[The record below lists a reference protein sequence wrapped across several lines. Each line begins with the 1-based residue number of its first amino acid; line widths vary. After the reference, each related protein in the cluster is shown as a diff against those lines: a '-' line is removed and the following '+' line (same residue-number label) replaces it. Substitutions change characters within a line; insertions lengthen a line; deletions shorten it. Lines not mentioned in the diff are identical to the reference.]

1 MDFVTLQLEQMELE
15 LLAFGLQLKL
25 MLIDVILGLMDE
37 YMTTAQQIQQVLQ
50 DDPSP
55 EMTVAMYKVFR
66 HVTQVYGQ
74 LIGELMQ
81 RL

>member
-1 MDFVTLQLEQMELE
+1 MDFAILHLEIT
-15 LLAFGLQLKL
+15 AFGLKLKL
-25 MLIDVILGLMDE
+25 MLFEMILHLLAE
-37 YMTTAQQIQQVLQ
+37 YKTTVDQIQQVLQ

-55 EMTVAMYKVFR
+55 EMTAAMYKVFW
-66 HVTQVYGQ
+66 HVTQTYGE